1 MSTMLIILL
10 VLSLIS
16 NIFLFIKCVAL
27 EYLYNYFKKVLKH
40 TKTNILNLKD
50 CLKKVITLP
59 ELSQTLDDYFDILL
73 EQANDFVEK

>member
-1 MSTMLIILL
+1 MSTMLIILS

-16 NIFLFIKCVAL
+16 NIYLIFKCAAL
-27 EYLYNYFKKVLKH
+27 EYLYNYLTKVLTN

-59 ELSQTLDDYFDILL
+59 ELSQTLDDYFDDLL
-73 EQANDFVEK
+73 EQVNDFAEK